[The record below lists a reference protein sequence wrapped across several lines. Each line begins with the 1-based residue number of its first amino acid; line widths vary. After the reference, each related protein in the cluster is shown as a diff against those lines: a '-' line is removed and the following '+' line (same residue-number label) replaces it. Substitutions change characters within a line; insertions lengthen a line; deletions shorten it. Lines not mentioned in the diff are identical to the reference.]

1 MTSVVFR
8 RKLRNWRWCRT
19 FYKYQFPFLTFH
31 PTPTPQP
38 QTMCQSGSGASK
50 LGTFTNICYSTN
62 WINTPSPFS
71 RKITSTWIWLK
82 WLFAGSLFIWG
93 VRNRSRWERINFRNN
108 ALNLKTKYGA
118 FKYCRG
124 LALGSL
130 NKKMIS
136 LKVTGHRHWI
146 PFPKNKWA
154 TLRKKIDVLSFN
166 CACCSYTGN
175 SFKMACVCNMRRNL
189 HTRLGKKGR

>member
-1 MTSVVFR
+1 
-8 RKLRNWRWCRT
+8 
-19 FYKYQFPFLTFH
+19 
-31 PTPTPQP
+31 
-38 QTMCQSGSGASK
+38 MCQSGSGASK

-62 WINTPSPFS
+62 WINTPSPYS

-82 WLFAGSLFIWG
+82 WLYAGSRFIWG

-154 TLRKKIDVLSFN
+154 TLLKKLMYFLSTVRVVLTLAIHLKWLVSVTWEETF
-166 CACCSYTGN
+166 TPGWE
-175 SFKMACVCNMRRNL
+175 RRGDRERVRDWKL
-189 HTRLGKKGR
+189 FLEWRS

>member
-19 FYKYQFPFLTFH
+19 FYKYQFPFLTF
-31 PTPTPQP
+31 PPPPPPP

-62 WINTPSPFS
+62 WINTPSPYS

-82 WLFAGSLFIWG
+82 LLFAGSRFIWG
-93 VRNRSRWERINFRNN
+93 VRNRSRLERINFRNN

-136 LKVTGHRHWI
+136 SRWHVIVIGFLFLKISEPLYLSKLMYFLSTVRVVLALAIHLKWLVSVTWEETFTPGWE
-146 PFPKNKWA
+146 
-154 TLRKKIDVLSFN
+154 
-166 CACCSYTGN
+166 
-175 SFKMACVCNMRRNL
+175 RR
-189 HTRLGKKGR
+189 GD

>member
-1 MTSVVFR
+1 
-8 RKLRNWRWCRT
+8 
-19 FYKYQFPFLTFH
+19 
-31 PTPTPQP
+31 
-38 QTMCQSGSGASK
+38 MCQSGSGASK

-62 WINTPSPFS
+62 WINTPSPYS

-82 WLFAGSLFIWG
+82 WLFAGSRFIWG

-136 LKVTGHRHWI
+136 TRWHVIVIGFLFLKI
-146 PFPKNKWA
+146 SEPLFFSK
-154 TLRKKIDVLSFN
+154 LFFN
-166 CACCSYTGN
+166 CACCSCTGN

-189 HTRLGKKGR
+189 HTRLGKKGRLGKG